1 MCRSYQVEWGW
12 KGGSHREI
20 MQLAQHRTVR
30 LSRHFTVN
38 FKSYIKKK
46 KQHVFRKLS
55 SAYLFHA
62 CSHLYK
68 WRSEFF
74 IFISKIQLFNFVILS
89 LISHYFS
96 CSEYFLIFRY
106 IISTVQALRIQTWV
120 KENLCLPGTCWLM
133 RETGMSVLTLQHNMP
148 MGDNTWTGFQGLS
161 KSFSV
166 RGNIIHTQSTSWRMA
181 SGDQTMM
188 RNSVSLAQM
197 LYGKIRVGGLRW
209 QEIWL

>member
-1 MCRSYQVEWGW
+1 MSLESCHQPTYF
-12 KGGSHREI
+12 
-20 MQLAQHRTVR
+20 M
-30 LSRHFTVN
+30 
-38 FKSYIKKK
+38 
-46 KQHVFRKLS
+46 HVL
-55 SAYLFHA
+55 
-62 CSHLYK
+62 
-68 WRSEFF
+68 
-74 IFISKIQLFNFVILS
+74 IFINEGLNFSFLFLKFNFLILWFC
-89 LISHYFS
+89 LFISHYFS
-96 CSEYFLIFRY
+96 CSEHFLIFRY